1 MFYQIFLSQQVKR
14 IAVITYKHTCTSFVN
29 ASNQTFEKQKL
40 NLSRSALFHMKTRFS
55 LKYFVN
61 DSLFLLLTRS
71 RPLQTY
77 FFDFFGNSKAFH
89 TVLT

>member
-14 IAVITYKHTCTSFVN
+14 IAVITYKHTCRSFVN
-29 ASNQTFEKQKL
+29 ASKQTFERQKL

-77 FFDFFGNSKAFH
+77 FFDIFGNSKAFH